1 MDKQVNAAERFKP
14 APGRVSFP
22 DLEEAVLERWRAQET
37 FRAVERVRKDA
48 PLFVFYEGPPTANG
62 TPGLHHVLARS
73 FKDAVIRYRTMRGFL
88 PLRRGGWD
96 THGLPVELEVEKELG
111 LSSKHAIE
119 AFGIEEFN
127 RRCRESVFRYVK
139 EWESMTERS
148 GVWLDVNDAYV
159 TYDNGYIET
168 CWWIFRNLW
177 DNGLMYEGFR
187 VTPHCPRCVTSLSS
201 HEVAQGYQDNVP
213 DPSVYVRLPLS
224 REQAGA
230 GADTLARL
238 NLNAV
243 PAALLIWTT
252 TPWTLTANAAV
263 AAAPGETYALAERE
277 DSAERLIVAEA
288 RLEAA
293 LGDGWRV
300 AARFT
305 GAELEGLAYDAP
317 YGGQPASPN
326 LHRVLLADY
335 VTADDGTGL
344 VHTAPAY
351 GADDAELGRAHGLAT
366 HHSVDPR
373 GALADGYPGAGK
385 FVKDADDDIITDLE
399 ARGLL
404 FSKGVYRH
412 TYPFCW
418 RCRTPLLY
426 YAKASWYIRT
436 TARRDEMVAG
446 NQVINW
452 YPAHVK
458 EGRFGEWLK
467 NNVDWAVSRERY
479 WGTPIPIWRCPDAAC
494 AHEHCVGSAAELG
507 EMATPE
513 TRVLVDGL
521 DLHRPFV
528 DRVELACPQCGGA
541 MRRVPEVAD
550 AWFDSGA
557 MPFAQWNYPVTL
569 PAPGGGETAL
579 DGPDAV
585 RASPYYPADYI
596 VEAVDQTR
604 GWFYSLLALSTL
616 IDGRPSY
623 KNVICLGLILDE
635 KGEKMAKSRGN
646 IVDPWDVMRQHGAD
660 ALRWYLFTAAPAG
673 SERRFSS
680 ALVQEALRRF
690 MLTLWNVYS
699 FFITYARIDGFRP
712 EEHAAR
718 WKGAI
723 GGPAL
728 SEPPPNE
735 LDRWI
740 VSELNALTADV
751 TALMDGYDPT
761 GAGRRIEE
769 FVDILSNWYVRRS
782 RRRFWKSENDD
793 DKAWAYATLYSTLLT
808 LAKLAAP
815 LTPFA
820 ADEMYAN
827 LAPDGSE
834 PSVHLSDW
842 PEADAALVDERLAR
856 AVRLAMRVASLGRNA
871 RSKAGIRVRQ
881 PLARALVQTRP
892 DDAALLPI
900 VERQVLDELNVKALE
915 AAEGMGRAVV
925 RPNLRILGPRL
936 GKDLAALRAALDA
949 ADPQALAD
957 QLRDAGAATVGG
969 FTLSADELMV
979 SVEDPPGMAVAS
991 EEGGGLAV
999 ALDTELT
1006 DALRAEGFARELV
1019 HSVQNMRR
1027 DAGFD
1032 IADRI
1037 VTYVDGADAETLRVL
1052 EAHGD
1057 YLRQET
1063 LSVEVVAAPPPS
1075 GAHAERHD
1083 IEGAELTLGVKRAA
1097 DAEA

>member
-1 MDKQVNAAERFKP
+1 MDAVGRFKQ

-22 DLEEAVLERWRAQET
+22 ALEEAVLVRWREQGT
-37 FRAVERVRKDA
+37 FHAVERVRKGA

-148 GVWLDVNDAYV
+148 GVWLDMNNAYV

-177 DNGLMYEGFR
+177 DKGLMYEGFR

-201 HEVAQGYQDNVP
+201 HEVAQGYQDDVP
-213 DPSVYVRLPLS
+213 DPSIYVRLPLR
-224 REQAGA
+224 REQERV
-230 GADTLARL
+230 GADVLARL
-238 NLNAV
+238 GFAPGGEAA
-243 PAALLIWTT
+243 PASLLVWTT

-277 DSAERLIVAEA
+277 DGGERLLAAEA
-288 RLEAA
+288 RVDAV
-293 LGDGWRV
+293 LGEGWRV
-300 AARFT
+300 AARFA
-305 GAELEGLAYDAP
+305 GAELAGLAYEAP
-317 YGGQPASPN
+317 YGGQSASAD
-326 LHRVLLADY
+326 LHHVLLADY

-351 GADDAELGRAHGLAT
+351 GAEDAELGRAHGLET

-373 GALADGYPGAGK
+373 GALGEGYPGAGK
-385 FVKDADDDIITDLE
+385 FVKEADDDIIGDLE

-404 FSKGVYRH
+404 FSRGVYRH

-446 NQVINW
+446 NRAINW

-458 EGRFGEWLK
+458 EGRFGGWLK

-479 WGTPIPIWRCPDAAC
+479 WGTPIPIWRCADAAC
-494 AHEHCVGSAAELG
+494 AHEHCVGSAAELAQL
-507 EMATPE
+507 ATPE
-513 TRVLVDGL
+513 TQALVDGL
-521 DLHRPFV
+521 DLHRPYV
-528 DRVELACPQCGGA
+528 DRVELACPHCGGA

-569 PAPGGGETAL
+569 PAPGQGEVAL
-579 DGPDAV
+579 DGVDAL

-673 SERRFSS
+673 AERRFSS

-690 MLTLWNVYS
+690 MLTLWNTYS
-699 FFITYARIDGFRP
+699 FFITYAQIDGFRP

-718 WKGAI
+718 WRGAV

-740 VSELNALTADV
+740 ISELNALTADA
-751 TALMDGYDPT
+751 TALLDAYDPT

-769 FVDILSNWYVRRS
+769 FIDLLSNWYVRRS
-782 RRRFWKSENDD
+782 RRRFWKSENDE
-793 DKAWAYATLYSTLLT
+793 DKTWAYVTLYSALLT
-808 LAKLAAP
+808 TAKLIAP
-815 LTPFA
+815 LTPFV

-827 LAPDGSE
+827 LAPEGSE

-842 PEADAALVDERLAR
+842 PEADAALVDERLER
-856 AVRLAMRVASLGRNA
+856 AVRLAMRIASLGRAA
-871 RSKAGIRVRQ
+871 RAKAGIRVRQ
-881 PLARALVQTRP
+881 PLARALVQTHP
-892 DDAALLPI
+892 GDADLLPAI
-900 VERQVLDELNVKALE
+900 ERQVLDELNVKALE
-915 AAEGMGRAVV
+915 PVEGVGRTVV
-925 RPNLRILGPRL
+925 RPNLPLLGPRL
-936 GKDLAALRAALDA
+936 GKDLAALRAALAA
-949 ADPQALAD
+949 ADLQAVAA
-957 QLRDAGAATVGG
+957 QLREGGAASVGE
-969 FTLSADELMV
+969 FTLSAEELLV
-979 SVEDPPGMAVAS
+979 TIEDPPGMAAAS

-999 ALDTELT
+999 AVDTALT
-1006 DALRAEGFARELV
+1006 ETLRAEGFARELV
-1019 HSVQNMRR
+1019 HHIQNMRR
-1027 DAGFD
+1027 GAGFD

-1037 VTYVDGADAETLRVL
+1037 VTYVDGADAAALAVL
-1052 EAHGD
+1052 EAHGA

-1063 LSVEVVAAPPPS
+1063 LSVEVVAGPPAED
-1075 GAHAERHD
+1075 AHAERHSV
-1083 IEGAELTLGVKRAA
+1083 EGASLMLGVARVA
-1097 DAEA
+1097 DTAR